1 MRLVGLAVVF
11 TLSLFVAPLAAAAQ
25 QAGKMPRIGI
35 LTLASSASTP
45 ILQAF
50 RDGLRELGYV
60 ESQNIALEFRFASGK
75 PDTLASLAAE
85 LVRQDTDVIL
95 ADGGQAALAAK
106 RATQKIPIVMGAVGD
121 PVKVGLVTSLARPGT
136 NGLGGDQILPVDWT
150 NLAVS

>member
-85 LVRQDTDVIL
+85 LVWQDTDVIP
-95 ADGGQAALAAK
+95 
-106 RATQKIPIVMGAVGD
+106 RMGAK
-121 PVKVGLVTSLARPGT
+121 PPWQPREPRRKSPLSWE
-136 NGLGGDQILPVDWT
+136 Q
-150 NLAVS
+150 